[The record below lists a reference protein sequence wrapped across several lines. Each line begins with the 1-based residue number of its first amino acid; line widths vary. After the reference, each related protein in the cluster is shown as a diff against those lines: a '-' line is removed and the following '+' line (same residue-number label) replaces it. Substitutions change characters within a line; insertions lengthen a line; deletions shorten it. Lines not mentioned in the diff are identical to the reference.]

1 MELPKTKKNIYIYEQ
16 LDITLIKDKIKDN
29 HIRWYENVLRR
40 PTIVV
45 VWRNEIITISGTRK
59 GRGRYKN
66 FFYKL

>member
-45 VWRNEIITISGTRK
+45 V
-59 GRGRYKN
+59 
-66 FFYKL
+66 